1 MGVDRQRRRLAWGI
15 AATLVVGVGARAFG
29 GRDASD
35 GDAGGADDPAP
46 DICTAEGIRRIDT
59 ALAAPDRRL
68 AVDVPLQTP
77 GFGESAALAVRA
89 RKNEVIEFVVS
100 SARPGSVA
108 VHGLLENR
116 PVVVGGELHVAIRT
130 VYTGRFPLHFHG
142 DDGSHFEI
150 AAVEVRPA
158 QR

>member
-1 MGVDRQRRRLAWGI
+1 MDRQRRLLVWGI
-15 AATLVVGVGARAFG
+15 AATLVGGAGARALSARGTPVAEADG
-29 GRDASD
+29 GDD
-35 GDAGGADDPAP
+35 GAP
-46 DICTAEGIRRIDT
+46 DICTAEGIRRIDL
-59 ALAAPDRRL
+59 ALTAPDQRL
-68 AVDVPLQTP
+68 AIDVPLQTP
-77 GFGESAALAVRA
+77 GFGESPALAVRA

-116 PVVVGGELHVAIRT
+116 PVVVGGELRVAIRT

-150 AAVEVRPA
+150 AAIEVRPA
-158 QR
+158 GA